1 MKLTFQA
8 VQVANGHDEEGR
20 LVLAEGRLI
29 AVLVPLSGL
38 HEEQGVA
45 GQWFLETGYGRGLS
59 GEHPT
64 FSDLSAAAEWIQQQL
79 ERSGQETS

>member
-20 LVLAEGRLI
+20 LVFAEGRLI
-29 AVLVPLSGL
+29 RVLVQLSGL

-45 GQWFLETGYGRGLS
+45 GQWFLETGYSRGLS

-64 FSDLSAAAEWIQQQL
+64 FPDLSAAEEWIQQRL
-79 ERSGQETS
+79 ER

>member
-1 MKLTFQA
+1 MTLTFQA

-20 LVLAEGRLI
+20 LAFAEGRLI
-29 AVLVPLSGL
+29 AVLVQLSGL

-45 GQWFLETGYGRGLS
+45 GQWFLETGYGRGLA

-64 FSDLSAAAEWIQQQL
+64 FPNLSAAEEWIQQRL
-79 ERSGQETS
+79 ER

>member
-1 MKLTFQA
+1 MKLTLQA

-20 LVLAEGRLI
+20 LVFAEGRLI
-29 AVLVPLSGL
+29 AVMVQLSGL

-45 GQWFLETGYGRGLS
+45 GQWFLETGYGHGLS

-64 FSDLSAAAEWIQQQL
+64 FPDLSAAEKWIHQRL
-79 ERSGQETS
+79 ER

>member
-8 VQVANGHDEEGR
+8 VQVGNGHDEKGR
-20 LVLAEGRLI
+20 LVFAEGRLI
-29 AVLVPLSGL
+29 AVLVQLSGL

-45 GQWFLETGYGRGLS
+45 GQWFLETGYGRRLT

-64 FSDLSAAAEWIQQQL
+64 FPDLGDAEERIQQRL
-79 ERSGQETS
+79 E